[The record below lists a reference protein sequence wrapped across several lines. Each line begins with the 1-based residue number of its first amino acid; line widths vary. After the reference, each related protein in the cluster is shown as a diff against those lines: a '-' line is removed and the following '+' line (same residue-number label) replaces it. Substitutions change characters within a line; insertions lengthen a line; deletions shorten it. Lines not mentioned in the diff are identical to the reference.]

1 MWIVSYLGSLPRS
14 RGALPGDR
22 EAILGTFGSGDHP
35 ARLAA
40 LTMLLGARVARGDV
54 RVVPRGGAGARRDR

>member
-35 ARLAA
+35 LAW
-40 LTMLLGARVARGDV
+40 LLLPCYSAPVSL
-54 RVVPRGGAGARRDR
+54 VVTCA